1 VAAQQLGH
9 PTATAYSTWP
19 PATAQVASNQ
29 GAAAQRTAYQP
40 PAGMPGGAPTDEVQ
54 GYQIQLEPPGLERL
68 QMSLQSEESLKERI
82 RQENRQRVPME
93 RVIFPEEPILSREVY
108 YGRGPIWP
116 ERQEVAIPY
125 FVCYKRL
132 YFEEKNSER
141 YGWDLGL
148 LQPLI
153 SAGAFYAD
161 VVTLP
166 YHMATD
172 PCRCYECSA
181 GYCLPGDPVPCLL

>member
-1 VAAQQLGH
+1 M
-9 PTATAYSTWP
+9 P
-19 PATAQVASNQ
+19 
-29 GAAAQRTAYQP
+29 AQRAAYQP
-40 PAGMPGGAPTDEVQ
+40 PAGAPGGNTDEVQ

-68 QMSLQSEESLKERI
+68 QMSLQSEENLKERI

-116 ERQEVAIPY
+116 ERQEVVIPN
-125 FVCYKRL
+125 FLCYKRL
-132 YFEEKNSER
+132 LFEEKNSER
-141 YGWDLGL
+141 YGWDLGI

-166 YHMATD
+166 YHLATD
-172 PCRCYECSA
+172 PCRCYECNA
-181 GYCLPGDPVPCLL
+181 GYCLPGDPVPYLLYPPDLSVTGTVAEAATILALVAIFP